1 MIQIWMFRFIIS
13 LILWPL
19 WFTYLICIFPIFLMF
34 TLVVNKKYFHY
45 FLSPMCYLFC
55 FLGGQ
60 LVKKNGSI
68 PNPKRGPYLYLI
80 NHQSLFDHFALGKY
94 INHYVTAVAKKEH
107 LSYPLWG
114 QVAKS
119 YGIVP
124 INRTN
129 IKEALSSLKIV
140 ENAIINNKMSFLIAP
155 EGTRSKD
162 GKLGVF
168 KKGAF
173 HIAKN
178 TGVTIIPVIID
189 GAYRAKN
196 VGDWRL
202 TPGTIN
208 IHFADTIH
216 HESYKNMTVE
226 ELRDYTI
233 DQYKKILD

>member
-1 MIQIWMFRFIIS
+1 MS
-13 LILWPL
+13 
-19 WFTYLICIFPIFLMF
+19 
-34 TLVVNKKYFHY
+34 
-45 FLSPMCYLFC
+45 YLFC
-55 FLGGQ
+55 LLGGQ
-60 LVKKNGSI
+60 LVKKTGSI
-68 PNPKRGPYLYLI
+68 PDPKSGPYLYLI

-94 INHYVTAVAKKEH
+94 IDHYVTAVAKEEH

-124 INRTN
+124 INRKN
-129 IKEALSSLKIV
+129 IKKALSSLKVV
-140 ENAIINNKMSFLIAP
+140 EKAIIYEKTSFLIAP

-162 GKLGVF
+162 GKLGLF

-178 TGVTIIPVIID
+178 TGVKIIPVIIN
-189 GAYRAKN
+189 GAYKAKN
-196 VGDWRL
+196 VEDWRI

-208 IHFADTIH
+208 IHFADIIDC
-216 HESYKNMTVE
+216 ELYKNMTVE

-233 DQYKKILD
+233 EQYKNILN

>member
-1 MIQIWMFRFIIS
+1 MFKSIIS

-19 WFTYLICIFPIFLMF
+19 WFSYLICVFPIFLAF

-45 FLSPMCYLFC
+45 FLSPMSYLFC
-55 FLGGQ
+55 LLGGQ
-60 LVKKNGSI
+60 LVKKTGSI
-68 PNPKRGPYLYLI
+68 PDPKSGPYLYLI

-94 INHYVTAVAKKEH
+94 IDHYVTAVAKEEH

-124 INRTN
+124 INRKN
-129 IKEALSSLKIV
+129 IKKALSSLKVV
-140 ENAIINNKMSFLIAP
+140 EKAIIYEKTSFLIAP

-162 GKLGVF
+162 GKLGLF

-178 TGVTIIPVIID
+178 TGVKIIPVIIN
-189 GAYRAKN
+189 GAYKAKN
-196 VGDWRL
+196 VEDWRI

-208 IHFADTIH
+208 IHFADIIDG
-216 HESYKNMTVE
+216 ELYKNMTVE

-233 DQYKKILD
+233 EQYKNILG

>member
-1 MIQIWMFRFIIS
+1 MFRSIIS

-19 WFTYLICIFPIFLMF
+19 WFTYLVVIFPIFLVY
-34 TLVVNKKYFHY
+34 TVVVNKKYFHY
-45 FLSPMCYLFC
+45 FLSPMSYLFC
-55 FLGGQ
+55 LLGGQ
-60 LVKKNGSI
+60 LVKKTGLT
-68 PNPKRGPYLYLI
+68 PDPEGGPYLYLI

-94 INHYVTAVAKKEH
+94 MNHYVTAVAKHEH

-114 QVAKS
+114 QVARS

-124 INRTN
+124 INRGN
-129 IKEALSSLKIV
+129 IKKALSSLKVV
-140 ENAIINNKMSFLIAP
+140 EEAITNEKISFLIAP

-162 GKLGVF
+162 GKLGIF

-178 TGVTIIPVIID
+178 TGVKIIPVIID
-189 GAYRAKN
+189 GAYKAKN

-202 TPGTIN
+202 TPGVIN
-208 IHFADTIH
+208 IHFADIIDQ
-216 HESYKNMTVE
+216 ELYKNMTVE

-233 DQYKKILD
+233 DQYKIILD

>member
-1 MIQIWMFRFIIS
+1 MFKSIIS

-19 WFTYLICIFPIFLMF
+19 WFSYLICVFPIFLAF

-45 FLSPMCYLFC
+45 FLSPMSYLFC
-55 FLGGQ
+55 LLGGQ
-60 LVKKNGSI
+60 LVKKTGSI
-68 PNPKRGPYLYLI
+68 PDPKSGPYLYLI

-94 INHYVTAVAKKEH
+94 IDHYVTAVAKEEH
-107 LSYPLWG
+107 FSYPLWG

-124 INRTN
+124 INRKN
-129 IKEALSSLKIV
+129 IKKALSSLKVV
-140 ENAIINNKMSFLIAP
+140 EKAIIYEKTSFLIAP

-162 GKLGVF
+162 GKLGLF

-178 TGVTIIPVIID
+178 TGVKIIPVIIN
-189 GAYRAKN
+189 GAYKAKN
-196 VGDWRL
+196 VEDWRI

-208 IHFADTIH
+208 IHFADIIDC
-216 HESYKNMTVE
+216 ELYKNMTVE

-233 DQYKKILD
+233 EQYKNILN

>member
-1 MIQIWMFRFIIS
+1 MFKSIIS

-19 WFTYLICIFPIFLMF
+19 WFSYLICVFPIFLAF

-45 FLSPMCYLFC
+45 FLSPMSYLFC
-55 FLGGQ
+55 LLGGQ
-60 LVKKNGSI
+60 LVKKTGSI
-68 PNPKRGPYLYLI
+68 PDPKSGPYLYLI

-94 INHYVTAVAKKEH
+94 IDHYVTAVAKEEH

-124 INRTN
+124 INRKN
-129 IKEALSSLKIV
+129 IKKALSSLKVV
-140 ENAIINNKMSFLIAP
+140 EKAIIYEKTSFLIAP

-162 GKLGVF
+162 GKLGLF

-178 TGVTIIPVIID
+178 TGVKIIPVIIN
-189 GAYRAKN
+189 GAYKAKN
-196 VGDWRL
+196 VEDWRI

-208 IHFADTIH
+208 IHFADIIDC
-216 HESYKNMTVE
+216 ELYKNMTVE

-233 DQYKKILD
+233 EQYKNILG

>member
-1 MIQIWMFRFIIS
+1 MFKSIIS

-19 WFTYLICIFPIFLMF
+19 WFSYLICVFPIFLAF

-45 FLSPMCYLFC
+45 FLSPMSYLFC
-55 FLGGQ
+55 LLGGQ
-60 LVKKNGSI
+60 LVKKTGSI
-68 PNPKRGPYLYLI
+68 PDSKSGPYLYLI

-94 INHYVTAVAKKEH
+94 IDHYVTAVAKEEH
-107 LSYPLWG
+107 FSYPLWG

-124 INRTN
+124 INRKN
-129 IKEALSSLKIV
+129 IKKALSSLKVV
-140 ENAIINNKMSFLIAP
+140 EKAIIYEKTSFLIAP

-162 GKLGVF
+162 GKLGLF

-178 TGVTIIPVIID
+178 TGVKIIPVIIN
-189 GAYRAKN
+189 GAYKAKN
-196 VGDWRL
+196 VEDWRI

-208 IHFADTIH
+208 IHFADIIDG
-216 HESYKNMTVE
+216 ELYKNMTVE

-233 DQYKKILD
+233 EQYKNILG

>member
-1 MIQIWMFRFIIS
+1 MFKSIIS

-19 WFTYLICIFPIFLMF
+19 WFSYLICVFPIFLAF

-45 FLSPMCYLFC
+45 FLSPMSYLFC
-55 FLGGQ
+55 LLGGQ
-60 LVKKNGSI
+60 LVKKTGSI
-68 PNPKRGPYLYLI
+68 PDPKSGPYLYLI

-94 INHYVTAVAKKEH
+94 IDHYVTAVAKEEH

-124 INRTN
+124 INRKN
-129 IKEALSSLKIV
+129 IKKALSSLKVV
-140 ENAIINNKMSFLIAP
+140 EKAIIYEKTSFLIAP

-162 GKLGVF
+162 GKLGLF

-178 TGVTIIPVIID
+178 TGVKIIPVIIN
-189 GAYRAKN
+189 GAYKAKN
-196 VGDWRL
+196 VEDWRI

-208 IHFADTIH
+208 IHFADIIDC
-216 HESYKNMTVE
+216 ELYKNMTVE

-233 DQYKKILD
+233 EQYKNILN